1 MYCDITSIPKEFSG
15 DYELEQCFCGTK
27 YRIPYFK
34 CDENEGR
41 FEFLCP
47 ICHTLIQMI
56 RQEVGCYKISKHYPN
71 KE

>member
-1 MYCDITSIPKEFSG
+1 MYVDIVSIPPKYSG
-15 DYELEQCFCGTK
+15 EYEVEQCFCGTK

-34 CDENEGR
+34 CDENEGK

-47 ICHTLIQMI
+47 ICNTSIRMI
-56 RQEVGCYKISKHYPN
+56 HQGGDCYKISKRHPN